1 MVAPGCASKPSRRAG
16 EEPEDHKRTK
26 TSWQTGN
33 LKMNED
39 LENPSRTCFVRGED
53 FRKKIF

>member
-1 MVAPGCASKPSRRAG
+1 MVNGRRILWNAVAVC
-16 EEPEDHKRTK
+16 ERTK

-39 LENPSRTCFVRGED
+39 FGILLGHALFAG
-53 FRKKIF
+53 